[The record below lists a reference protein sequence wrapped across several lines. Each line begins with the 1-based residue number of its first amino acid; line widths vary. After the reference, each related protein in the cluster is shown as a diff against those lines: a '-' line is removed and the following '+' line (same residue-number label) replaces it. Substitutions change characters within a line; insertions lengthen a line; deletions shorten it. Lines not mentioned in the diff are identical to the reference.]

1 MQMKSYCSVGGDTA
15 HIRDL
20 CTSILI
26 LNDRRNTN
34 EETFN
39 TNFEN
44 RSILTR
50 NPSLIIISNS
60 NCEEVL
66 ASKYITTRF

>member
-26 LNDRRNTN
+26 RNDRRNTN

-39 TNFEN
+39 TDFEN
-44 RSILTR
+44 QSILNKNSKFYHNMYR
-50 NPSLIIISNS
+50 QSLI
-60 NCEEVL
+60 
-66 ASKYITTRF
+66 